1 VLALTAPEEQI
12 KEMMQAQADDV
23 IQLCSQVFDC
33 DYS

>member
-23 IQLCSQVFDC
+23 IQLCSQVFGC